1 MNSNKIFLGTLLI
14 SFAVHTVVLFQ
25 NSGLGFFSKERKTQD
40 ILVNYVKSP
49 KIQKEVQKNIPSHKI
64 RQEFLKLSS
73 KITAD
78 NRLPPQYSTQEKDRP
93 MNKNLRTISKDHS
106 SIKPAFI
113 KPDIIAIKK
122 KITLP
127 PIDMNKINNPT
138 YISYY
143 QIVREKIRRA
153 AYQNYSRTEEGEGYL
168 SFIIN
173 NQGYLKEV
181 RFISE
186 KSNAS
191 QFLKEISLKSINEAS
206 PFPVFPKELD
216 YPQLSFN
223 VIISFEIE

>member
-1 MNSNKIFLGTLLI
+1 MI
-14 SFAVHTVVLFQ
+14 SFAIHTIVLFQ
-25 NSGLGFFSKERKTQD
+25 NSGLGFFSKERNTQE
-40 ILVNYVKSP
+40 IKVNYVKSP
-49 KIQKEVQKNIPSHKI
+49 KSQKQEQKKFPIHKT

-73 KITAD
+73 KVTAD
-78 NRLPPQYSTQEKDRP
+78 NRQPPQYSIQKSERP
-93 MNKNLRTISKDHS
+93 IAKGQGAISDDS
-106 SIKPAFI
+106 TFVKPALI

-127 PIDMNKINNPT
+127 AVNMDKINNPT

-153 AYQNYSRTEEGEGYL
+153 AYQNYSRTEEGESYL

-186 KSNAS
+186 KSNVS

>member
-1 MNSNKIFLGTLLI
+1 MNSDKIFFGALII
-14 SFAVHTVVLFQ
+14 SFVVHTIVLFQ
-25 NSGLGFFSKERKTQD
+25 NSGLGFFSREKKTQD
-40 ILVNYVKSP
+40 IVVNYVKPP
-49 KIQKEVQKNIPSHKI
+49 KIQKQEQKNSPSHKI
-64 RQEFLKLSS
+64 SQEFLKLSS
-73 KITAD
+73 RITAD
-78 NRLPPQYSTQEKDRP
+78 NRLPPQYSTLGKENP
-93 MNKNLRTISKDHS
+93 MDKSRRAISRDS
-106 SIKPAFI
+106 TFVKPAFI

-127 PIDMNKINNPT
+127 PVDMNKISNPT

-153 AYQNYSRTEEGEGYL
+153 AYQNYSRTEEGESYL
-168 SFIIN
+168 SFIIT

-181 RFISE
+181 RFVSE

-191 QFLKEISLKSINEAS
+191 QFLEEISLKSINQAA

>member
-1 MNSNKIFLGTLLI
+1 MHPDKVFLGTLLI
-14 SFAVHTVVLFQ
+14 SFAVHAIVLFQ

-40 ILVNYVKSP
+40 IKVNYVKSP
-49 KIQKEVQKNIPSHKI
+49 KIQKQEQKNTPSHKI

-73 KITAD
+73 KVTAD
-78 NRLPPQYSTQEKDRP
+78 NRLPPQYPASGKERP
-93 MNKNLRTISKDHS
+93 MDRSPGAIRGDSTF
-106 SIKPAFI
+106 IKPAFI

-127 PIDMNKINNPT
+127 PVDMNKVNNPS

-153 AYQNYSRTEEGEGYL
+153 AYQNYSRTEEGEAYL
-168 SFIIN
+168 SFIIS

-181 RFISE
+181 QFVSE

-191 QFLKEISLKSINEAS
+191 QFLKEISLKSINEAA
-206 PFPVFPKELD
+206 PFPAFPKELD